1 MEIAYWQPI
10 DEIMGIGNA
19 DRDLKGVRKVRDR
32 LLNEGILK
40 KVEGFVGEVYGRVVR
55 RCLVGGRE
63 LGVEVG
69 EDEEGEKVGARMQAV
84 LAEEVVGKLGGIRV

>member
-19 DRDLKGVRKVRDR
+19 DRDLKGVRKVRGR
-32 LLNEGILK
+32 LLEEGFLK

-55 RCLVGGRE
+55 KCLEGGRE
-63 LGVEVG
+63 LGVEEG
-69 EDEEGEKVGARMQAV
+69 EDEGGEKVGAKMQAV
-84 LAEEVVGKLGGIRV
+84 LAEEIVGKLGGIRV